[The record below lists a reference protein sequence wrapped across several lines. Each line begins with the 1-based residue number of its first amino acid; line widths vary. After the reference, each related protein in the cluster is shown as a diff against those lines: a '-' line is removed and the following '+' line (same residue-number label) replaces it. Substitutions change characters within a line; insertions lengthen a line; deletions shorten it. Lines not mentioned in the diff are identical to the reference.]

1 MPQPT
6 IPPARL
12 AALAAL
18 GRIMRGED
26 AQFAVDGQ
34 IRECKLDVRD
44 ANLASELCYG
54 YLRHKGRLAF
64 CLGRFLRKPGHLP
77 PQCRMALELAG
88 YEALFL
94 ERIPEFATRSWLTNR
109 VRKKWGGGLAKVA
122 SAWMTWVCDQ
132 SQTLLDPDF
141 YRLNMPNV
149 RPNEPKNEPA
159 GERTFLSRYHS
170 LPLWII
176 DLWIDGYGLDAAS
189 RLAEAQSLPAPLGL
203 RINPRHPRRDALT
216 RQVEAFDPEL
226 EVLDPLS
233 IACSRETAR
242 RAFPVLTEDIRSGA
256 ISRQS
261 LEAQRVLQALGAGSW
276 PEPIWDACA
285 GRGGKT
291 AYLLERG
298 QKRVLASDPNAV
310 RLRGLVQELRRLD
323 LPPIPVVLA
332 RADAPPPWK
341 QQPRTILLD
350 APCSGLGVLAR
361 RPDSKW
367 KRTPRDIPPLIALQD
382 RILQQAAATLPP
394 GGRIIYITCTLNP
407 AENQARIDQFL
418 AHCPEFTLISH
429 YVTPPDSP
437 GREFF
442 WGAMLE
448 KMPDNPTLDPGD
460 Q

>member
-18 GRIMRGED
+18 GRIMRGDD
-26 AQFAVDGQ
+26 AQFALDGQ
-34 IRECKLDVRD
+34 IRERKLDVRD
-44 ANLASELCYG
+44 ANLAAELCYG

-64 CLGRFLRKPGHLP
+64 CLDRFLRKPGNLP
-77 PQCRMALELAG
+77 PQCRTALELAG

-122 SAWMTWVCDQ
+122 SAWMTWVFEQ
-132 SQTLLDPDF
+132 SQVLLDPDF
-141 YRLNMPNV
+141 YR
-149 RPNEPKNEPA
+149 RDAPNERTD
-159 GERTFLSRYHS
+159 ERTFLSRYHS
-170 LPLWII
+170 LPLWIV
-176 DLWIDGYGLDAAS
+176 DLWINGYGLDAAS
-189 RLAEAQSLPAPLGL
+189 RLAKAQSVPAPLGL
-203 RINPRHPRRDALT
+203 RINPLHSRRDALV
-216 RQVEAFDPEL
+216 RQVEAFAPEL
-226 EVLDPLS
+226 EILDPLS
-233 IACSRETAR
+233 ISCSRETAR
-242 RAFPVLTEDIRSGA
+242 RAFPDLTEDIRNGA

-261 LEAQRVLQALGAGSW
+261 LEAQRILRALGAGSW

-298 QKRVLASDPNAV
+298 QKRVLASDPNPV
-310 RLRGLVQELRRLD
+310 RLRGLVQELRRLN
-323 LPPIPVVLA
+323 LPSIPVVLA

-341 QQPRTILLD
+341 EQPRTILLD
-350 APCSGLGVLAR
+350 VPCSGLGVLAR

-367 KRTPRDIPPLIALQD
+367 KRTPKDIPPLIALQD

-394 GGRIIYITCTLNP
+394 GGRIVYITCTLNP
-407 AENQARIDQFL
+407 AENQARIDHL
-418 AHCPEFTLISH
+418 LGSRHDFTQTNQ
-429 YVTPPDSP
+429 YATPPDSP

-442 WGAMLE
+442 WGAVLE
-448 KMPDNPTLDPGD
+448 RTSE
-460 Q
+460 

>member
-18 GRIMRGED
+18 GRIRLGED
-26 AQFAVDGQ
+26 AQFALDGQ
-34 IRECKLDVRD
+34 IRERKLDIRD

-64 CLGRFLRKPGHLP
+64 CLDRFLRKPGNLP
-77 PQCRMALELAG
+77 PQCRTALELAG

-122 SAWMTWVCDQ
+122 SAWMTWVFEQ
-132 SQTLLDPDF
+132 SQALLDPDF
-141 YRLNMPNV
+141 YRQDAPDE
-149 RPNEPKNEPA
+149 RTGERIC
-159 GERTFLSRYHS
+159 ERTFLSRYHS
-170 LPLWII
+170 LPLWIV
-176 DLWIDGYGLDAAS
+176 DLWIDGYGLDTAS
-189 RLAEAQSLPAPLGL
+189 RLAEAQSAPAPLGL
-203 RINPRHPRRDALT
+203 RINPLHPRRDALV
-216 RQVEAFDPEL
+216 RQAEAFASEL
-226 EVLDPLS
+226 EILAPLS

-242 RAFPVLTEDIRSGA
+242 RAFPDLTEDIQNGA

-261 LEAQRVLQALGAGSW
+261 LEAQRILHAFGAGSW
-276 PEPIWDACA
+276 PEPVWDACA
-285 GRGGKT
+285 GRGGKA

-298 QKRVLASDPNAV
+298 QCQVWASDPNAA
-310 RLRGLVQELRRLD
+310 RLRGLVQELRRLN

-332 RADAPPPWK
+332 RADAPSPWK
-341 QQPRTILLD
+341 EHPRTILLD

-367 KRTPRDIPPLIALQD
+367 KRTPKDIPPLIALQD
-382 RILQQAAATLPP
+382 RILQQAAAILPP

-407 AENQARIDQFL
+407 TENQERVDYFL
-418 AHCPEFTLISH
+418 DSRHDFTLTNQ
-429 YVTPPDSP
+429 YATPPDSP

-442 WGAMLE
+442 WGAVLE
-448 KMPDNPTLDPGD
+448 RTSG
-460 Q
+460 